1 MEEEVPRILK
11 AYCYPFPISKSSMF
25 AVGSPTTWPAILGAL
40 DWLREVIEVN
50 IGAPLLNEI
59 TVETR
64 TGLPRLRENREFE
77 RPFFQTGKTQGIS

>member
-40 DWLREVIEVN
+40 DWLREVIEVKKEHRCY
-50 IGAPLLNEI
+50 I
-59 TVETR
+59 
-64 TGLPRLRENREFE
+64 
-77 RPFFQTGKTQGIS
+77 